1 LLLFHGVTLLTCLQ
15 HIPGVFMKKSSRVYA
30 WLAVGAALFVTAG
43 HAVAQQYPSRPV
55 RVVVPFPPGGIS
67 DGLARVIVQHLS
79 GTLGQQFVVDNRPGA
94 GTTLAAAAI
103 AKSPADGHT
112 LFFTDV
118 TTHAINASLYSR
130 LPFDS
135 VRDFSQVAMVAQT
148 PLILIVHP
156 SLPVKSVAQLVAL
169 AKARPDEINYAS
181 SGNGTILHLSGETLK
196 AMGNVKMVH
205 IPYKG
210 SAPAVAA
217 VLGGEASISFST
229 TPAALSHIR
238 AGKLRALGVT
248 SLTRSPVLPDVPA
261 MTETLKGFDIVL
273 YSGLMGPAGIPGNIV
288 AQLNGEIGKML
299 GLAKIK
305 ETWAGYGAAPVMMT
319 PAQFTEHLRADIA
332 KLGKLVKAAGATV
345 D

>member
-1 LLLFHGVTLLTCLQ
+1 MNNPARFCLA
-15 HIPGVFMKKSSRVYA
+15 SA
-30 WLAVGAALFVTAG
+30 LAAAMVVIATPLS
-43 HAVAQQYPSRPV
+43 AQQYPARAV

-79 GTLGQQFVVDNRPGA
+79 TTMGQQFVVDNRPGA
-94 GTTLAAAAI
+94 GTTLAAAQV
-103 AKSPADGHT
+103 AKSPADGYT
-112 LFFTDV
+112 LYFTDV
-118 TTHAINASLYSR
+118 TTHAINASLYSK
-130 LPFDS
+130 LPYDS
-135 VRDFSQVAMVAQT
+135 VQDFTQVAMVAQT

-156 SLPVKSVAQLVAL
+156 SLPVKSVAELVAL

-196 AMGNVKMVH
+196 SMAKIRMVH

-217 VLGGEASISFST
+217 VLGGEASVSFST
-229 TPAALSHIR
+229 TPAALPHIK

-248 SLTRSPVLPDVPA
+248 STARSAVIPEVPA
-261 MTETLKGFDIVL
+261 MTETLKGFNIVL
-273 YSGLMGPAGIPGNIV
+273 YSGMMGPPGMPV
-288 AQLNGEIGKML
+288 DVLTQLNGEIGKML
-299 GLAKIK
+299 TLQKIK
-305 ETWAGYGAAPVMMT
+305 DTWAGYGAAPVNMT
-319 PAQFTEHLRADIA
+319 SAKFTEHLREDIA

>member
-1 LLLFHGVTLLTCLQ
+1 MN
-15 HIPGVFMKKSSRVYA
+15 IPTRIYA
-30 WLAVGAALFVTAG
+30 FLAIGAALSVFVTAG
-43 HAVAQQYPSRPV
+43 PAGAQQYPTRPV

-79 GTLGQQFVVDNRPGA
+79 TTQGQQFVVDNRPGA
-94 GTTLAAAAI
+94 GTTLAAAAV
-103 AKSPADGHT
+103 AKSPADGYT
-112 LFFTDV
+112 LYFTDV
-118 TTHAINASLYSR
+118 TTHAINASLYSK

-135 VRDFSQVAMVAQT
+135 VQDFSQVAMVAQT

-156 SLPVKSVAQLVAL
+156 SLPVKSVAELVAL
-169 AKARPDEINYAS
+169 AKARPNEINYAS

-196 AMGNVKMVH
+196 TMGNIKMVH

-229 TPAALSHIR
+229 TPAALSHIKSGR
-238 AGKLRALGVT
+238 LRALGVT

-261 MTETLKGFDIVL
+261 MSETLKGFEIML
-273 YSGLMGPAGIPGNIV
+273 YSGLMGPAGMPAEIV
-288 AQLNGEIGKML
+288 AQLNGENGKML

-319 PAQFTEHLRADIA
+319 PAKFTEHLRADIA
-332 KLGKLVKAAGATV
+332 KLGKLVKASGATV

>member
-1 LLLFHGVTLLTCLQ
+1 MHNTSHFNA
-15 HIPGVFMKKSSRVYA
+15 VFA
-30 WLAVGAALFVTAG
+30 LGAAFLVAAG
-43 HAVAQQYPSRPV
+43 MACAQSYPSRPV

-79 GTLGQQFVVDNRPGA
+79 TTQGQQFVVDNRPGA
-94 GTTLAAAAI
+94 GTTLAAAQV
-103 AKSPADGHT
+103 AKSPADGYT
-112 LFFTDV
+112 LYFTDV

-135 VRDFSQVAMVAQT
+135 VQDFTQISMVAQT

-156 SLPVKSVAQLVAL
+156 SLPVKSVAELVAL
-169 AKARPDEINYAS
+169 AKARPGEINYAS

-196 AMGNVKMVH
+196 SMAGIKVTH

-229 TPAALSHIR
+229 TPAALPYIT
-238 AGKLRALGVT
+238 AGKLRALAVT
-248 SLTRSPVLPDVPA
+248 SINRSPVVPEIPA
-261 MTETLKGFDIVL
+261 MTEILKGFDIVL
-273 YSGLMGPAGIPGNIV
+273 YSGMMGPAGMLGDVV

-299 GLAKIK
+299 ALQKIK
-305 ETWAGYGAAPVMMT
+305 DIWTGYGAAPVKMT
-319 PAQFTEHLRADIA
+319 PAQFTEHLRSDIA
-332 KLGKLVKAAGATV
+332 KLGRLVKAAGATI

>member
-1 LLLFHGVTLLTCLQ
+1 MNSSLRFCAVFAFGSALL
-15 HIPGVFMKKSSRVYA
+15 
-30 WLAVGAALFVTAG
+30 VGTGMAS
-43 HAVAQQYPSRPV
+43 AQQYPVRPV

-67 DGLARVIVQHLS
+67 DGLARVIVQHMS
-79 GTLGQQFVVDNRPGA
+79 ATQGQQFVVDNRPGA
-94 GTTLAAAAI
+94 GTTLAAATV
-103 AKSPADGHT
+103 AKSPADGYT
-112 LFFTDV
+112 LYFTDV
-118 TTHAINASLYSR
+118 TTHAINASLYAK

-135 VRDFSQVAMVAQT
+135 VQDFSQVAMVAQT

-156 SLPVKSVAQLVAL
+156 SLPVKSVAELVAL

-196 AMGNVKMVH
+196 SMAKVRMVH

-229 TPAALSHIR
+229 TPAALPHIK

-248 SLTRSPVLPDVPA
+248 SVTRSPVVPEVPA

-273 YSGLMGPAGIPGNIV
+273 YSGLMGPAGIPGDIV
-288 AQLNGEIGKML
+288 AQLNGEIAKML
-299 GLAKIK
+299 TQQKIRD
-305 ETWAGYGAAPVMMT
+305 TWAGYGAAPVTMT
-319 PAQFTEHLRADIA
+319 PAKFTEHLRADIA

>member
-1 LLLFHGVTLLTCLQ
+1 MNSPSFFCA
-15 HIPGVFMKKSSRVYA
+15 VFA
-30 WLAVGAALFVTAG
+30 LGAAISVTTGVAC
-43 HAVAQQYPSRPV
+43 AQQYPVRPV

-79 GTLGQQFVVDNRPGA
+79 TTLGQQFVVENRPGA
-94 GTTLAAAAI
+94 GTTLAAATV
-103 AKSPADGHT
+103 AKSPADGYT
-112 LFFTDV
+112 LYFTDV

-135 VRDFSQVAMVAQT
+135 VQDFSQVAMVAQT

-156 SLPVKSVAQLVAL
+156 SLPVKSVAELVAL

-196 AMGNVKMVH
+196 TMAKIKMLH

-229 TPAALSHIR
+229 TPAALPHIK

-248 SLTRSPVLPDVPA
+248 SVTRSPVLPDVPA

-273 YSGLMGPAGIPGNIV
+273 YSGLMGPPGMPGDIV
-288 AQLNGEIGKML
+288 AQLNGEIAKML
-299 GLAKIK
+299 TQQKIK
-305 ETWAGYGAAPVMMT
+305 DTWAGYGAAPVTMT
-319 PAQFTEHLRADIA
+319 SAKFTEHLRADIA

>member
-1 LLLFHGVTLLTCLQ
+1 MNSHLRFCALFA
-15 HIPGVFMKKSSRVYA
+15 F
-30 WLAVGAALFVTAG
+30 GAALFVPAG
-43 HAVAQQYPSRPV
+43 LVSAQQYPLRPV

-79 GTLGQQFVVDNRPGA
+79 TTQGQQFVVDNRPGA
-94 GTTLAAAAI
+94 GTTLAAAQV
-103 AKSPADGHT
+103 AKSPADGYT
-112 LFFTDV
+112 LYFTDV

-135 VRDFSQVAMVAQT
+135 VQDFSQVSMVAQT

-156 SLPVKSVAQLVAL
+156 SLPVKSVAELVAL

-196 AMGNVKMVH
+196 SMAKVKMVH

-229 TPAALSHIR
+229 TPAALPHIK

-248 SLTRSPVLPDVPA
+248 SMSRSPVVPEVPA

-273 YSGLMGPAGIPGNIV
+273 YSGMMGPAGMPGDVV

-299 GLAKIK
+299 ALQKVRDIW
-305 ETWAGYGAAPVMMT
+305 TGYGAAPVMMT
-319 PAQFTEHLRADIA
+319 PAKFTEHLRSDIA
-332 KLGKLVKAAGATV
+332 KLGKLVKAAGATI

>member
-1 LLLFHGVTLLTCLQ
+1 MHNPSRFCA
-15 HIPGVFMKKSSRVYA
+15 VFA
-30 WLAVGAALFVTAG
+30 LGAALLVTAG
-43 HAVAQQYPSRPV
+43 AACAQQYPVRPV

-79 GTLGQQFVVDNRPGA
+79 STQGQQFVVDNRPGA
-94 GTTLAAAAI
+94 GTTLAAGTV
-103 AKSPADGHT
+103 AKSPADGYT
-112 LFFTDV
+112 LYFTDV

-135 VRDFSQVAMVAQT
+135 VQDFSQVAMVAQT

-156 SLPVKSVAQLVAL
+156 SLPVKSVSELVAL

-196 AMGNVKMVH
+196 TMARIRMVH

-229 TPAALSHIR
+229 TPAALPHIK
-238 AGKLRALGVT
+238 AGKLRALAVT
-248 SLTRSPVLPDVPA
+248 SMTRSPVVPEVPA
-261 MTETLKGFDIVL
+261 MTESLKGFDIVL
-273 YSGLMGPAGIPGNIV
+273 YSGMMGPAGIPGDIV

-299 GLAKIK
+299 GLQKIK
-305 ETWAGYGAAPVMMT
+305 DTWAGYGAAPVIMT
-319 PAQFTEHLRADIA
+319 PAKFTEHLRADIA
-332 KLGKLVKAAGATV
+332 KLGKLVKAAGATI

>member
-1 LLLFHGVTLLTCLQ
+1 MNSPAFFCA
-15 HIPGVFMKKSSRVYA
+15 VFV
-30 WLAVGAALFVTAG
+30 LGAAISVTTGVAC
-43 HAVAQQYPSRPV
+43 AQQYPVRPV

-79 GTLGQQFVVDNRPGA
+79 TTLGQQFVVENRPGA
-94 GTTLAAAAI
+94 GTTLAAATV
-103 AKSPADGHT
+103 AKSPADGYT
-112 LFFTDV
+112 LYFTDV

-135 VRDFSQVAMVAQT
+135 VQDFSQVAMVAQT

-156 SLPVKSVAQLVAL
+156 SLPVKSVAELVAL

-196 AMGNVKMVH
+196 TMAKIKMLH

-229 TPAALSHIR
+229 TPAALPHIK

-248 SLTRSPVLPDVPA
+248 SVTRSPVLPDVPA

-273 YSGLMGPAGIPGNIV
+273 YSGLMGPPGIPGDIV
-288 AQLNGEIGKML
+288 AQLNGEIAKML
-299 GLAKIK
+299 TQQKIK
-305 ETWAGYGAAPVMMT
+305 DTWAGYGAAPVTMT
-319 PAQFTEHLRADIA
+319 PAKFTEHLRADIA

>member
-1 LLLFHGVTLLTCLQ
+1 MNS
-15 HIPGVFMKKSSRVYA
+15 PSRFYA
-30 WLAVGAALFVTAG
+30 VLALGAALFVTAG
-43 HAVAQQYPSRPV
+43 PACAQQYPARPV

-79 GTLGQQFVVDNRPGA
+79 ATQSQQFVVDNRPGA
-94 GTTLAAAAI
+94 GTTLAAALV
-103 AKSPADGHT
+103 AKSPADGYT
-112 LFFTDV
+112 LYFTDV

-135 VRDFSQVAMVAQT
+135 VQDFSQVAMVAQT

-156 SLPVKSVAQLVAL
+156 SLPVKSVAELVAL

-196 AMGNVKMVH
+196 SMAKIKMVH

-229 TPAALSHIR
+229 TPAALPHIK

-248 SLTRSPVLPDVPA
+248 SVTRSPVVPDVPA

-273 YSGLMGPAGIPGNIV
+273 YSGLMGPAGMPGDIV
-288 AQLNGEIGKML
+288 AQLNGEIAKML
-299 GLAKIK
+299 TQQKIK
-305 ETWAGYGAAPVMMT
+305 DTWAGYGAAPVTMT
-319 PAQFTEHLRADIA
+319 PAKFTEHLRADIA
-332 KLGKLVKAAGATV
+332 KLGRLVKAAGATV

>member
-1 LLLFHGVTLLTCLQ
+1 MNSPSFFCA
-15 HIPGVFMKKSSRVYA
+15 VFA
-30 WLAVGAALFVTAG
+30 LGAAISVTTGVAC
-43 HAVAQQYPSRPV
+43 AQQYPVRPV

-79 GTLGQQFVVDNRPGA
+79 TTLGQQFVVENRPGA
-94 GTTLAAAAI
+94 GTTLAAATV
-103 AKSPADGHT
+103 AKSPADGYT
-112 LFFTDV
+112 LYFTDV

-135 VRDFSQVAMVAQT
+135 VQDFSQVAMVAQT

-156 SLPVKSVAQLVAL
+156 SLPVKSVAELVAL

-196 AMGNVKMVH
+196 TMAKIKMLH

-229 TPAALSHIR
+229 TPAALPHIK
-238 AGKLRALGVT
+238 ADKLRALGVT
-248 SLTRSPVLPDVPA
+248 SVTRSPVLPDVPA

-273 YSGLMGPAGIPGNIV
+273 YSGLMGPPGIPGDIV
-288 AQLNGEIGKML
+288 AQLNGEIAKML
-299 GLAKIK
+299 TQQKIK
-305 ETWAGYGAAPVMMT
+305 DTWAGYGAAPVTMT
-319 PAQFTEHLRADIA
+319 PAKFTEHLRVDIA

>member
-1 LLLFHGVTLLTCLQ
+1 MNSPSHF
-15 HIPGVFMKKSSRVYA
+15 YA
-30 WLAVGAALFVTAG
+30 VLALGAALFVTAG
-43 HAVAQQYPSRPV
+43 PACAQQYPARPV

-79 GTLGQQFVVDNRPGA
+79 AIQGQQFVVDNRPGA
-94 GTTLAAAAI
+94 GTTLAAALV
-103 AKSPADGHT
+103 AKSPADGYT
-112 LFFTDV
+112 LYFTDV

-135 VRDFSQVAMVAQT
+135 VQDFSQVAMAAQT

-156 SLPVKSVAQLVAL
+156 SLPVKSVAELVAL

-196 AMGNVKMVH
+196 LMAKIKMVH

-210 SAPAVAA
+210 SVPAVAA

-229 TPAALSHIR
+229 TPAALPHIK

-248 SLTRSPVLPDVPA
+248 SVTRSPVVPDVPA

-273 YSGLMGPAGIPGNIV
+273 YSGLMGPAGMPGEIV

-299 GLAKIK
+299 ALQKIK
-305 ETWAGYGAAPVMMT
+305 DTWAGYGAAPVMMT
-319 PAQFTEHLRADIA
+319 PAKFTEHLRADIA

>member
-1 LLLFHGVTLLTCLQ
+1 MHNPSRFCA
-15 HIPGVFMKKSSRVYA
+15 VFA
-30 WLAVGAALFVTAG
+30 LGAALLVTAG
-43 HAVAQQYPSRPV
+43 AACAQQYPVRPV

-79 GTLGQQFVVDNRPGA
+79 STQGQQFVVDNRPGA
-94 GTTLAAAAI
+94 GTTLAAGTV
-103 AKSPADGHT
+103 AKSPADGYT
-112 LFFTDV
+112 LYFTDV

-135 VRDFSQVAMVAQT
+135 VQDFSQVAMVAQT

-156 SLPVKSVAQLVAL
+156 SLPVKSVSELVAL

-196 AMGNVKMVH
+196 TMARIRMVH

-229 TPAALSHIR
+229 TPAALPHIK
-238 AGKLRALGVT
+238 AGKLRALAVT
-248 SLTRSPVLPDVPA
+248 SMTRSPVVPEVPA
-261 MTETLKGFDIVL
+261 MTESLKGFDIVL
-273 YSGLMGPAGIPGNIV
+273 YSGMMGPAGIPGDIV

-299 GLAKIK
+299 GLQKIK
-305 ETWAGYGAAPVMMT
+305 DTWAGYGATPVMMT
-319 PAQFTEHLRADIA
+319 PAKFTEHLRADIA
-332 KLGKLVKAAGATV
+332 KLGKLVKAAGATI

>member
-1 LLLFHGVTLLTCLQ
+1 MNSPSRFCAVFAFGTALLV
-15 HIPGVFMKKSSRVYA
+15 S
-30 WLAVGAALFVTAG
+30 AG
-43 HAVAQQYPSRPV
+43 MAFAQQYPSRPV

-79 GTLGQQFVVDNRPGA
+79 ATQGQQFVVDNRPGA
-94 GTTLAAAAI
+94 GTTLAAAQV
-103 AKSPADGHT
+103 AKSPADGYT
-112 LFFTDV
+112 LYFTDV
-118 TTHAINASLYSR
+118 TTHAINASLYSK

-135 VRDFSQVAMVAQT
+135 VQDFSQVAMVAQT

-156 SLPVKSVAQLVAL
+156 SLPVKSVSELVAL

-196 AMGNVKMVH
+196 SMARIKMVH

-217 VLGGEASISFST
+217 VLGGEASISFAT
-229 TPAALSHIR
+229 TPAALPYIKTGR
-238 AGKLRALGVT
+238 LRALGVT
-248 SLTRSPVLPDVPA
+248 SASRSPVVPEVPA
-261 MTETLKGFDIVL
+261 MTEILKGFDIVL
-273 YSGLMGPAGIPGNIV
+273 YSGLMGPAGIPGDIV
-288 AQLNGEIGKML
+288 AQLNGEIAKML
-299 GLAKIK
+299 TQQKIK
-305 ETWAGYGAAPVMMT
+305 DIWAGYGAAPVTMT
-319 PAQFTEHLRADIA
+319 PAKFTEHLRADIA

>member
-1 LLLFHGVTLLTCLQ
+1 MNSRSFFCA
-15 HIPGVFMKKSSRVYA
+15 VFA
-30 WLAVGAALFVTAG
+30 LGAAISVTTGVAC
-43 HAVAQQYPSRPV
+43 AQQYPVRPV

-79 GTLGQQFVVDNRPGA
+79 TTQGQQFVVDNRPGA
-94 GTTLAAAAI
+94 GTTLAAATV
-103 AKSPADGHT
+103 AKSPADGYT
-112 LFFTDV
+112 LYFTDV

-135 VRDFSQVAMVAQT
+135 VQDFSQIAMVAQT

-156 SLPVKSVAQLVAL
+156 SLPVKSVAELVTL

-196 AMGNVKMVH
+196 SMAKIKMVH

-229 TPAALSHIR
+229 TPAALPHIK
-238 AGKLRALGVT
+238 AGKLRPLGVT
-248 SLTRSPVLPDVPA
+248 SVTRSPVVPDVPT

-273 YSGLMGPAGIPGNIV
+273 YSGLMGPPGIPGDIV
-288 AQLNGEIGKML
+288 TQLNGEIAKML
-299 GLAKIK
+299 TLQKVK
-305 ETWAGYGAAPVMMT
+305 DTWTGYGAAPVTMT
-319 PAQFTEHLRADIA
+319 PAKFTEHLRADIA